1 MKYSIDKIHQKKNL
15 WERGNGKTVD
25 VLMDAIGMVMV
36 TENKVVPIVVPFLT
50 WVYHYRKEFMD
61 IVINHFNEEPV
72 IKRQEEFLIKGYS
85 SRIRLFSESQWE
97 RWDGRGLNITRI
109 LYDN

>member
-15 WERGNGKTVD
+15 WEMGNGKTVD

-36 TENKVVPIVVPFLT
+36 TENQVVPIVVPFLT
-50 WVYHYRKEFMD
+50 WAYHYRKEFMD

-72 IKRQEEFLIKGYS
+72 IKKQDEFCIKG
-85 SRIRLFSESQWE
+85 IVA
-97 RWDGRGLNITRI
+97 GLDYF
-109 LYDN
+109 LKVSGKEGMGED